1 MRRLHP
7 LQRAYFG
14 FSSRPGAGSP
24 AVPCRGARMGGGTR
38 LLQADLADIAIE
50 YRQQL
55 DVGQAIIERAASP
68 DMLLH

>member
-1 MRRLHP
+1 MDDAARDRGWCEARLQALEQEIH
-7 LQRAYFG
+7 
-14 FSSRPGAGSP
+14 
-24 AVPCRGARMGGGTR
+24 